1 MTSDPWRPF
10 PKPDYAFYRSPSSG
24 LFLPENQPENLSH
37 PRPGPTPGVMENYHV
52 WVSWSDLYAPAA
64 TYDDVVA
71 RFRLY
76 GLEMV
81 LATLGAISWRISMPS
96 GDDVLKPQADIVS
109 LVFADPVRLDRDI
122 TAWRS
127 RIADSEFG
135 APPIVK
141 VFHELQ
147 VVTAAKIALL
157 AVPPADPANGPSS
170 LQAFGEAMLMVNDLI
185 NLHTR
190 SYELPQGIHER
201 ADLHRWVSYVVPNR
215 LFHGG
220 GNLHHA
226 IARAHDL
233 YLTDRPRLSGKPGY
247 VNLPDLFERLTGV
260 SPDLASVAMFGAL
273 AQTETDDPK
282 VLMTVDSFLEPLN
295 LSPDEERAVF
305 ALFTAR
311 ADTLREQLMIDGL
324 GVDDLRVFDPL
335 PLGETPVVV
344 HDGEAYCPSVALLH
358 RKMTRGLFYIFLNRF
373 EDRKASKEFL
383 DYMGPVF
390 EDYIDT
396 LLRRVFPKES
406 GRYIGPAFL
415 DSPALAASK
424 KCDGV
429 IVYEGSVVL
438 IEAKATL
445 LPLSVWTAG
454 DVDALSEKID
464 DIVGDSA
471 EQFAGTIRLIEE
483 GKLKHVGADPSNIE
497 HYLPLIVT
505 LETMPNDFMVY
516 QLVEQRMR
524 QQVVLA
530 DRKAKAVQWA
540 DVGDTESLE
549 TLLAG
554 GSSLHDILMARL
566 DDRSYREEPFGSW
579 LMGHYEPRALG
590 PNPYLKKRFDE
601 SLERALEYLQ
611 SRRSSGG

>member
-1 MTSDPWRPF
+1 
-10 PKPDYAFYRSPSSG
+10 
-24 LFLPENQPENLSH
+24 
-37 PRPGPTPGVMENYHV
+37 
-52 WVSWSDLYAPAA
+52 
-64 TYDDVVA
+64 
-71 RFRLY
+71 
-76 GLEMV
+76 
-81 LATLGAISWRISMPS
+81 MPS

-147 VVTAAKIALL
+147 VATAAKIALL
-157 AVPPADPANGPSS
+157 AVSPADPANGPSS

-185 NLHTR
+185 DLHTR
-190 SYELPQGIHER
+190 SCELPQGIRER
-201 ADLHRWVSYVVPNR
+201 ADLDRWVSYVVPNR

-247 VNLPDLFERLTGV
+247 VNLPDLFERLTGIP
-260 SPDLASVAMFGAL
+260 PDLASVAMFGAL
-273 AQTETDDPK
+273 AKTKTDDPK
-282 VLMTVDSFLEPLN
+282 VLLTVDTFLEPLN

-305 ALFTAR
+305 ALFAAR

-324 GVDDLRVFDPL
+324 GADDLRVFDPL

-344 HDGEAYCPSVALLH
+344 HDGEAYCPSVAFLH
-358 RKMTRGLFYIFLNRF
+358 RKMTRGLFHIFLNRF

-406 GRYIGPAFL
+406 GRYIGPDFL
-415 DSPALAASK
+415 DSPALAGSK

-454 DVDALSEKID
+454 DVDALSGKID

-483 GKLKHVGADPSNIE
+483 GKLKQVGADPSNIE
-497 HYLPLIVT
+497 HYLPLVVT

-524 QQVVLA
+524 QQVVLE
-530 DRKAKAVQWA
+530 DRKAKSVQWA
-540 DVGDTESLE
+540 DVGDAESLE

-566 DDRSYREEPFGSW
+566 DDRSYREEPFGNW

-590 PNPYLKKRFDE
+590 PNPYLKKQFDE
-601 SLERALEYLQ
+601 VFGRALEYLQ
-611 SRRSSGG
+611 SRRPSGG

>member
-1 MTSDPWRPF
+1 
-10 PKPDYAFYRSPSSG
+10 
-24 LFLPENQPENLSH
+24 
-37 PRPGPTPGVMENYHV
+37 
-52 WVSWSDLYAPAA
+52 
-64 TYDDVVA
+64 
-71 RFRLY
+71 
-76 GLEMV
+76 
-81 LATLGAISWRISMPS
+81 MPS

-109 LVFADPVRLDRDI
+109 LVFGDKAVQLDRDI

-157 AVPPADPANGPSS
+157 AVPPADPANGPSC

-190 SYELPQGIHER
+190 SDELPQGIRER
-201 ADLHRWVSYVVPNR
+201 ADLDRWVSHFVPNR

-220 GNLHHA
+220 GNLQHA

-233 YLTDRPRLSGKPGY
+233 YLTDRPHLSGKPGY

-260 SPDLASVAMFGAL
+260 PPDLASVAMFGAL
-273 AQTETDDPK
+273 AQTKTDDPK
-282 VLMTVDSFLEPLN
+282 VLLDTFLEPLN

-305 ALFTAR
+305 ALFAEG
-311 ADTLREQLMIDGL
+311 ADTLREQLMIDGC
-324 GVDDLRVFDPL
+324 GADDLRVFDPL
-335 PLGETPVVV
+335 PFGKTPVVV
-344 HDGEAYCPSVALLH
+344 HDGEAYCPSVAFLH
-358 RKMTRGLFYIFLNRF
+358 RKMTRGLFFIFDDRF
-373 EDRKASKEFL
+373 EDRKASKAFR
-383 DYMGPVF
+383 DYTGPVF
-390 EDYIDT
+390 EDHIDT

-406 GRYIGPAFL
+406 GRYIGPDFL
-415 DSPALAASK
+415 DGPALAGSK

-438 IEAKATL
+438 IEAKATV

-454 DVDALSEKID
+454 DVDALSGKID

-483 GKLKHVGADPSNIE
+483 GKLKEVGADPANIE

-524 QQVVLA
+524 QRVVLE

-540 DVGDTESLE
+540 DVGDVESLE

-566 DDRSYREEPFGSW
+566 DDRSYREEPFGNW

-590 PNPYLKKRFDE
+590 TNPYLKKKFDE
-601 SLERALEYLQ
+601 AFERALEYLR